1 MFSAV
6 ERFIAFR
13 YLRARRS
20 EGFISIST
28 FFSIAGIMLGVATL
42 IIVTSVMNG
51 VRGEMMK
58 HFIGWS
64 GHINIYGQGEP
75 INDYE
80 SVMARLQ
87 QNPEIESVTPVV
99 EGQIM
104 ASREGRAVGA
114 QVFGFR
120 AADIARKT
128 DIRDKM
134 KAGSLDAMV
143 AGEGIVIGQ
152 RMAENMGLELGDT
165 LTLISPEGRQTLA
178 GLVPRMKAYPVVGLF
193 NFGMYA
199 YDASLIL
206 MPFEEAQAYFKL
218 NDAGLNRV
226 STLQVQLKHPDN
238 VEATTRALRMQL
250 GSHYR
255 VYSWLETNRSIFDAL
270 KVQRNVMFIILT
282 LIIIVAAFNII
293 SSLVMLVKEKGR
305 DIAILRSMGA
315 TRGMIHRIFIL
326 SGMSV
331 GVMGT
336 GLGVV
341 FGLLLA
347 VNIDRIRQWIEQV
360 SGGKILAE
368 QLYFLST
375 LPSDVNAFEVMGI
388 ILMALCLSFLAAL
401 YPARR
406 AAKLEPTE
414 ALRYE

>member
-1 MFSAV
+1 MFSAL

-13 YLRARRS
+13 YLRSRRS

-28 FFSIAGIMLGVATL
+28 FFSIAGIALGVATL

-64 GHINIYGQGEP
+64 GHVNIYANTGSIHEYDALIQSLSANP
-75 INDYE
+75 QVQ
-80 SVMARLQ
+80 SVA
-87 QNPEIESVTPVV
+87 PVV
-99 EGQIM
+99 EGQVM
-104 ASREGRAVGA
+104 VANQGRAVGA

-120 AADIARKT
+120 AQDIAQKP
-128 DIRDKM
+128 DIQTKM
-134 KAGSLDAMV
+134 VAGSLEAMTR
-143 AGEGIVIGQ
+143 GEGIVIGK
-152 RMAENMGLELGDT
+152 RLADNMSIELGDS
-165 LTLISPEGRQTLA
+165 LTLISPEGRQTIA
-178 GLVPRMKAYPVVGLF
+178 GLVPRIKAYPVVGLF
-193 NFGMYA
+193 EFGMFA
-199 YDASLIL
+199 YDSGLIL
-206 MPFEEAQAYFKL
+206 MPFDEAQTYFKL
-218 NDAGLNRV
+218 SDAGIFRV
-226 STLQVQLKHPDN
+226 STLQVQLHDPSQVDA
-238 VEATTRALRMQL
+238 VTQSMREQL
-250 GSHYR
+250 GRGFR
-255 VYSWLETNRSIFDAL
+255 VYSWVEANRSIFDAL

-331 GVMGT
+331 GVIGT
-336 GLGVV
+336 LLGVAL
-341 FGLLLA
+341 GLVLA
-347 VNIDRIRQWIEQV
+347 INIDRIREWIEQA
-360 SGGKILAE
+360 SGGKVLAE

-375 LPSDVNAFEVMGI
+375 LPSDVSPVEVIGIAF
-388 ILMALCLSFLAAL
+388 MALGLSFLSAL

>member
-28 FFSIAGIMLGVATL
+28 FFSIAGITLGVATL

-75 INDYE
+75 INDYDAII
-80 SVMARLQ
+80 ARLK
-87 QNPEIESVTPVV
+87 QNPDIESVTPVV

-104 ASREGRAVGA
+104 ASSQGRAVGA

-120 AADIARKT
+120 GADIARKT
-128 DIRDKM
+128 DIQDKM
-134 KAGSLDAMV
+134 KAGSLNAMV

-178 GLVPRMKAYPVVGLF
+178 GLVPRMKAYPVVGVF

-206 MPFEEAQAYFKL
+206 MPFEEAQVYFKL

-250 GSHYR
+250 GSNFR

-315 TRGMIHRIFIL
+315 TRGMVHRIFIL

-347 VNIDRIRQWIEQV
+347 VNIDRIRQWIEQA

-388 ILMALCLSFLAAL
+388 VLMALCLSFLAAL